1 MVKQTIVDRRKMV
14 RKLWKD
20 LGKRFLL
27 MLGAGCLIVVI
38 MPITRFMPFA
48 YLCVF
53 FITFGISWV
62 WMFRKKEIRDEFLG
76 DQ

>member
-27 MLGAGCLIVVI
+27 MLMAGWLIVVL
-38 MPITRFMPFA
+38 MPITRLMLFA

-62 WMFRKKEIRDEFLG
+62 WMFRKKEVRDEFLG
-76 DQ
+76 DA

>member
-1 MVKQTIVDRRKMV
+1 MIKQSVMDRRKMV

-27 MLGAGCLIVVI
+27 MFGAGLLIVVI
-38 MPITRFMPFA
+38 MPITRLMPLA
-48 YLCVF
+48 YLLVF

-62 WMFRKKEIRDEFLG
+62 WLFRRKEIRDEFLG
-76 DQ
+76 DN